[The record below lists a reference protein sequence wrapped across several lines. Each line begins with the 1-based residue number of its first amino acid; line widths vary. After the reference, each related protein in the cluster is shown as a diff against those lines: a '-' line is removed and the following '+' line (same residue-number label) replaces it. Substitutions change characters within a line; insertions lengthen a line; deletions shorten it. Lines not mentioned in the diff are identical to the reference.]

1 LAKASLQ
8 PPAASGGLCQA
19 AGSAAAWRPSP
30 PAMSQST
37 PQRPPVYVQAVGGAP
52 AGTPARVQYVTRPA
66 ASYPAQTRVVAPAT
80 LAQPVV
86 IRPPVVVRPPVVF
99 KAPEAAQPAAEQP
112 ITLEKRLSATFD
124 DVVNQ
129 SQQVKARGNSMR
141 NDQAPPKNSK
151 STDPGCFSCFA
162 PKPEPKEVDAVLVG
176 AGIMSS
182 TVGLMLQQLEPTW
195 KIVCFER
202 LHAVGQESSNGFN
215 NAGTGHAG
223 FMEPNYT
230 KEKWAESTDKKAPKV
245 LKTVTT
251 DKVKHICQ
259 QFNTSRVYW
268 KSLLEK
274 GLLPDP
280 DTFIHHTNHMALGIG
295 EDQVQFITKRFEAMQ
310 TESSGLF
317 ASMEFA
323 GPEEKAKHEEWA
335 PLITKGRGKDEP
347 ICMTRVKYG
356 TDVDF
361 GALTTAQMDSFMRLG
376 GDLRLFTEVTDLR
389 KDKKDGKWL
398 VTTKNKGTGRG
409 VNVYKT
415 PFVYVGAGG
424 WALLL
429 LQKAGIKEVKGY
441 MALPVTGD
449 WAVCQN
455 PDVVAKHK
463 MKVYAPGAPGAPP
476 MSMPHLDYRTIG
488 GKEMLLFGPFGSITL
503 KFLRYGSVLDSLK
516 ALKSHNIGS
525 TVGALSRNMS
535 LAVMLMKDVFK
546 SGRGKL
552 ADIRHYYPEADPE
565 DWTLIPAGVRAQIIK
580 KDPTTGKGML
590 QFGTE
595 VITNEDGGDI
605 CGLLGASPGA
615 STCVTIAL
623 DTIEKCFLSNPKK
636 PEFKGKWVPILKE
649 LIPGWSP
656 DCAAGDMK
664 GQTPESIEKLYHD
677 TGAALKVNPK

>member
-1 LAKASLQ
+1 MAQ
-8 PPAASGGLCQA
+8 PYTQTAP
-19 AGSAAAWRPSP
+19 R
-30 PAMSQST
+30 T
-37 PQRPPVYVQAVGGAP
+37 IYVQSPAGGAP
-52 AGTPARVQYVTRPA
+52 AGQPVRPVQYVTRPPA
-66 ASYPAQTRVVAPAT
+66 GTYPVTMPAPQPVTVAQPRMVAAPASEPT
-80 LAQPVV
+80 SAGRVPTS
-86 IRPPVVVRPPVVF
+86 
-99 KAPEAAQPAAEQP
+99 AELFAKMDKNGDGFVSRAEFENAVNQGQ
-112 ITLEKRLSATFD
+112 ITLEKRLSATYED
-124 DVVNQ
+124 PVNQ
-129 SQQVKARGNSMR
+129 SQQVPARGHSMR
-141 NDQAPPKNSK
+141 NVTAPAKKTKPS
-151 STDPGCFSCFA
+151 DPATGCFSCFA
-162 PKPEPKEVDAVLVG
+162 PLPEPKEVDAVLVG

-195 KIVCFER
+195 KITCFER
-202 LHAVGQESSNGFN
+202 LHAVALESSNGFN

-230 KEKWAESTDKKAPKV
+230 KEVWAKSADKKAPKV
-245 LKTVTT
+245 LETVTT
-251 DKVKHICQ
+251 EKVSHVCQ

-280 DTFIHHTNHMALGIG
+280 DTFIHQTDHMALGIG
-295 EDQVQFITKRFEAMQ
+295 KDQVEFITKRYEAMKERDQ
-310 TESSGLF
+310 SGLF

-323 GPEEKAKHEEWA
+323 GPDEKEKLMQWA
-335 PLITKGRGKDEP
+335 PLIATGRDKNEP
-347 ICMTRVKYG
+347 ICMTKVRYG

-361 GALTTAQMDSFMRLG
+361 GALTRAQMDSFMRLG
-376 GDLRLFTEVTDLR
+376 GDLRLFTTVTDLK
-389 KDKKDGKWL
+389 KDKKDGKWI
-398 VTTKNKGTGRG
+398 VTTKNTSTGRG
-409 VNVYKT
+409 VSLYKT

-424 WALLL
+424 WALIM
-429 LQKAGIKEVKGY
+429 LQKAGVKEVNGY

-463 MKVYAPGAPGAPP
+463 TKVYAPGAPGAPP

-503 KFLRYGSVLDSLK
+503 KFLRYGSNFDSLK
-516 ALKSHNIGS
+516 ALKPHNICS
-525 TVGALSRNMS
+525 TVGALSKNMS

-580 KDPTTGKGML
+580 KDPKTGKGML

-595 VITNEDGGDI
+595 VVTNEDGGDI

-636 PEFKGKWVPILKE
+636 PEFKARWVPILKQ

-664 GQTPESIEKLYHD
+664 GQTPADIQRLYEE
-677 TGAALKVNPK
+677 TGRALKVSPM